1 MSPCGNYCAVG
12 TRGGVIYLYNVQ
24 SGLPRGAFPASKAL
38 GSIKEGLLKQRQ
50 VRRYAFSVR
59 HSTHL

>member
-50 VRRYAFSVR
+50 VCR
-59 HSTHL
+59 